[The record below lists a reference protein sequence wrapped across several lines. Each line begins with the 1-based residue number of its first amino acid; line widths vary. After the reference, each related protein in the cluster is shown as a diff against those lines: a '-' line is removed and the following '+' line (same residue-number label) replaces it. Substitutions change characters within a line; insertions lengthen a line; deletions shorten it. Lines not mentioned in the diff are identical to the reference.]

1 MGKIRKLDD
10 QLSNLI
16 AAGEVVERPA
26 SVVKELVENSIDAN
40 STSIEIH
47 LEEAGLSKIRI
58 IDNGDGI
65 AEEDCIVA
73 FERHATSKIKDENDL
88 FRIRTL
94 GFRGEALPSIAS
106 VSELEL
112 ITSTGDAPGTHL
124 IIKGGDIIK
133 QEKTASRKGTDITVQ
148 NLFFNTPAR
157 LKYMKTIHTELGNIT
172 DIVYR
177 IAMSHPEVSLKLFHN
192 EKKLLHTS
200 GNGDVRQ
207 VLASIYSIQVAKKL
221 VPIEA
226 ESLDF
231 TIKGYVTLP
240 EVTRASRNYMSTI
253 VNGRYVRNFVLMK
266 AIQQGYHTLLPV
278 GRYPIGFLSIEMDPM
293 LVDVNVHPA
302 KLEVRFSKE
311 QELLKLIEETFASS
325 IQKNTAHSRC
335 RCNNEEKEKDESV
348 QEQFQFE
355 HAKPKE
361 PSMPDII
368 LPTGMDEKQEEP
380 LAVKQPAQLWQPP
393 KQEWQPPQSLVREEQ
408 SWQPSTKPIM
418 EEPIREEKSWE
429 SNEEDFELE
438 ELEEE
443 VREIEEIEM
452 NGNDLPPLYPIGQ
465 MHGTYI
471 FAQNDKG
478 LYMIDQHAAQERINY
493 EYFRDKVG
501 RVAQEV
507 QELLVP
513 YRIDLSLTEFLRVKE
528 QLEELKKVG
537 LFLEQFGHQSFI
549 VRSHPTWFPKGQ
561 ETEIIDE
568 MMEQVVKLKKVDIKK
583 LREEA
588 AIMMSC
594 KASIKANQYLTND
607 QIFALLEELR
617 TTTNPYTCPHGR
629 PILVHHSTYELE
641 KMFKRVM

>member
-311 QELLKLIEETFASS
+311 QELLKLIEETLQVAF
-325 IQKNTAHSRC
+325 KNTAHSRC
-335 RCNNEEKEKDESV
+335 RRNNEEKEKDESV

-361 PSMPDII
+361 PSMPDIV
-368 LPTGMDEKQEEP
+368 LPTGMDAKQEEP
-380 LAVKQPAQLWQPP
+380 QAVKQPPQLWQPP
-393 KQEWQPPQSLVREEQ
+393 KQEWQPPQSLIREEQ
-408 SWQPSTKPIM
+408 SWQPSTKPII
-418 EEPIREEKSWE
+418 EEPIQEEKSWD

-443 VREIEEIEM
+443 VREIKEIEM

-513 YRIDLSLTEFLRVKE
+513 YRIDLSLTEFLRVEE
-528 QLEELKKVG
+528 QLEELKSWAI
-537 LFLEQFGHQSFI
+537 LEQFGHQSFI

-568 MMEQVVKLKKVDIKK
+568 MMEQVVKLKKW
-583 LREEA
+583 
-588 AIMMSC
+588 
-594 KASIKANQYLTND
+594 
-607 QIFALLEELR
+607 
-617 TTTNPYTCPHGR
+617 
-629 PILVHHSTYELE
+629 ILKVT
-641 KMFKRVM
+641 

>member
-311 QELLKLIEETFASS
+311 QELLKLIEETLQAAFKK
-325 IQKNTAHSRC
+325 IQLIPDAGVTTKK
-335 RCNNEEKEKDESV
+335 KEKDESV

-361 PSMPDII
+361 PSMPE
-368 LPTGMDEKQEEP
+368 PTGMDAKQEEP
-380 LAVKQPAQLWQPP
+380 QTVKQPAQL
-393 KQEWQPPQSLVREEQ
+393 WQPPQSLVREEQ
-408 SWQPSTKPIM
+408 SWQPSTKPII
-418 EEPIREEKSWE
+418 EEPIQEEKSWD

-443 VREIEEIEM
+443 VREIKEIEM

-513 YRIDLSLTEFLRVKE
+513 YRIDLSLTEFLRVEE